1 MLSIDQLQKA
11 WYVPFMAISVIA
23 LEDMSAVLLTASS
36 KGKSDPISPC
46 NNTSI
51 TLQYRAKMPEL
62 WNYYW

>member
-51 TLQYRAKMPEL
+51 TLQ
-62 WNYYW
+62 